1 MMDNFTSSTTIAGDV
16 DDLKTPALNLVGYTS
31 ASLTFDVAY
40 ARYNA
45 TYSDTLSVMV
55 STDCGQTW
63 ASVYTKGGAT
73 LATQPDQTA
82 AFNSPTTWRN
92 ESVNLSQFLGNNAL
106 YVAFRNKSGWGQ
118 KLYIDNINITG
129 VNVTTPP
136 TASFTSAPTGT
147 ACTGQTIQ
155 YTNTSTGSPTSY
167 SWSFPGG
174 TPSTSTAQNPTVSYA
189 AAGTYNVSM
198 TATNSFGSNTSNQT
212 GFITVKPTPTVTS
225 PGNTTACIGTA
236 TSAISFTGSSV
247 SSTYSW
253 VNNNPSIGLPS
264 TGTGNI
270 TPFTPTA
277 AGTANITVTP
287 TLDGCSGA
295 PVSFSITVSNCSA
308 DIDEST
314 DDFLL
319 IYPNPTS
326 GLLTLKGETLTKYN
340 NVNLIDAAGRVV
352 GDWSISGTIMNLD
365 LTAYAAGNYSLKIT
379 GENAQALKKIQI
391 KK

>member
-1 MMDNFTSSTTIAGDV
+1 
-16 DDLKTPALNLVGYTS
+16 
-31 ASLTFDVAY
+31 
-40 ARYNA
+40 
-45 TYSDTLSVMV
+45 
-55 STDCGQTW
+55 
-63 ASVYTKGGAT
+63 
-73 LATQPDQTA
+73 
-82 AFNSPTTWRN
+82 
-92 ESVNLSQFLGNNAL
+92 
-106 YVAFRNKSGWGQ
+106 
-118 KLYIDNINITG
+118 
-129 VNVTTPP
+129 
-136 TASFTSAPTGT
+136 
-147 ACTGQTIQ
+147 
-155 YTNTSTGSPTSY
+155 
-167 SWSFPGG
+167 
-174 TPSTSTAQNPTVSYA
+174 
-189 AAGTYNVSM
+189 M